1 MTSTS
6 RKPTL
11 SQSETTGLRMPV
23 GSDKAMRVIV
33 ATVGILLIVAS
44 CSPSLGGSRH
54 LTEYISGSA
63 YYGEVYSSDAV
74 APKRVAIESVFALP
88 YSGID
93 SRVSRGAEE
102 YDEYVLELRHSSGR
116 VLRSI
121 NFNAAKH
128 TLHADP
134 GGPATYAEFEVIVEN
149 PPNYASLAILH
160 DGNQMT
166 VVERSANAPSVS
178 ISGPA
183 EGQVFYYGDSIP
195 LGLKATDVDG
205 DELDYRV
212 YFSTDGGDS
221 YKVLLEKYAL
231 RIPAVSLDS
240 STQARLAVS
249 VSDGAR
255 SSFVE
260 TEIFAVAENVPTETT
275 VSPANLPPKAYDDTA
290 RGYVDEALQIYVLEN
305 DIYSE
310 TNFDPQSLKID
321 VFPSFGA
328 AYVYD
333 ARTPYDTEWVRALRP
348 FIIYIPGS
356 AGTDEL
362 TYSICNKDSQ
372 CDSAQVTIRSRVNQP
387 PVANDD
393 IVGGDIG
400 EVLRIDV
407 LANDIDTEK
416 DFNYESLV
424 IDVPPIFGTASVKS
438 EYVSARDSEYFAKH
452 NFEDTQAAFSPTL
465 RLSTIERANIGNR
478 QNVLTLVQPTQEP
491 LFLKHFI
498 EYHYASTAIDSL
510 TYSICDTFDQCD
522 TAEVTIKAGTAD
534 CTILG
539 TEDDDTLR
547 GTSNDDVICGL
558 DGDDTIYAGGGDD
571 IIKAGLGDDA
581 VFAETGDDT
590 IYGEAGDDTV
600 DSGTGDDIVRGSDG
614 SDRIT
619 GGDGADE
626 LYGGL
631 GDDTLDGGA
640 GNDIIHGSKGDDTIY
655 GGSGDDTIR
664 GNLGADTIYPGEGDD
679 TLEGSTEQDT
689 IIQ

>member
-1 MTSTS
+1 MC
-6 RKPTL
+6 
-11 SQSETTGLRMPV
+11 
-23 GSDKAMRVIV
+23 VIV
-33 ATVGILLIVAS
+33 ATVGILLIVAG
-44 CSPSLGGSRH
+44 CSPSLGGSRL

-63 YYGEVYSSDAV
+63 YYGEVYSSDAD
-74 APKRVAIESVFALP
+74 APKRVTVESVFALP
-88 YSGID
+88 HSEID

-102 YDEYVLELRHSSGR
+102 YDEYVLELRQSSGR

-121 NFNAAKH
+121 NFFAAKY
-128 TLHADP
+128 TWHADP
-134 GGPATYAEFEVIVEN
+134 GPYETYAEFEVIVEN

-160 DGNQMT
+160 DGNQMA

-183 EGQVFYYGDSIP
+183 EGQVFYDGDSIP
-195 LGLKATDVDG
+195 LGLKATDADG
-205 DELDYRV
+205 DVLDYRV

-221 YKVLLEKYAL
+221 YEVLLEKYAL

-240 STQARLAVS
+240 STQARFAVS

-260 TEIFAVAENVPTETT
+260 TEIFTVAENVTVETT
-275 VSPANLPPKAYDDTA
+275 VTSANLPPKAYDDTV

-310 TNFDPQSLKID
+310 TDFDPQSLKID
-321 VFPSFGA
+321 VFPSSGV
-328 AYVYD
+328 AYMYD
-333 ARTPYDTEWVRALRP
+333 ARMPDDTEWIRALRP
-348 FIIYIPGS
+348 SIIYIPGS

-362 TYSICNKDSQ
+362 TYSICNKDGQ

-407 LANDIDTEK
+407 LANDIYTEK
-416 DFNYESLV
+416 DFNYESLR
-424 IDVPPIFGTASVKS
+424 IDVPPIFGTASVKVKREFIAEGNS
-438 EYVSARDSEYFAKH
+438 EDLIGH
-452 NFEDTQAAFSPTL
+452 NSGDTQAVSSLTLRPLTLKQADIWSLQNIDTPPTL
-465 RLSTIERANIGNR
+465 PSI
-478 QNVLTLVQPTQEP
+478 
-491 LFLKHFI
+491 LKYFI

-534 CTILG
+534 CTIVG
-539 TEDDDTLR
+539 TEEDDTLR
-547 GTSNDDVICGL
+547 GTPGDDVICGL
-558 DGDDTIYAGGGDD
+558 AGDDTIHAGEGDD

-590 IYGEAGDDTV
+590 IYGESGDDTI

-614 SDRIT
+614 NDRIT

-626 LYGGL
+626 LYGGP

-655 GGSGDDTIR
+655 GGPGDDTIR
-664 GNLGADTIYPGEGDD
+664 GNLGADTIYLGEGND